1 MIRLNKPTIN
11 KHEFEQLQH
20 ENAKL
25 IILDVRDVEKY
36 QSGSLH
42 VPGIATKNVPY
53 IHMKEQ
59 DQALPEET
67 AQACADATI
76 ITLCTSGNKAQKAAA
91 LLREKGYRASALE
104 GGLTAWH
111 ADGMQ
116 SE

>member
-1 MIRLNKPTIN
+1 MNKPTIN
-11 KHEFEQLQH
+11 KREFEQLLQ

-42 VPGIATKNVPY
+42 LPGLATKNVSY
-53 IHMKEQ
+53 LHMKEQ
-59 DQALPEET
+59 DQALPKET
-67 AQACADATI
+67 AEACADATI

-104 GGLTAWH
+104 GGLTAWN
-111 ADGMQ
+111 ADRMQ